1 MLDRWPVALN
11 GELLM
16 AASSGVFLA
25 IVVAVACMAV
35 LAAVRRVLAIM
46 PFAPVMRQFTTRAA
60 KGALCGVTLALFWL
74 LLTLPNF
81 ATATAEQTF
90 HKAFLFWSST
100 TPWAVG
106 VFAVLFALSAVPS
119 GWWRQALLAARPKVA
134 SRWSHR
140 ED

>member
-1 MLDRWPVALN
+1 MPLEQTAATATPPS
-11 GELLM
+11 LLPLPP
-16 AASSGVFLA
+16 SQIRLRINPSPDVQQQ
-25 IVVAVACMAV
+25 
-35 LAAVRRVLAIM
+35 RVLAIM

-60 KGALCGVTLALFWL
+60 KGALCGVALALFWL

-81 ATATAEQTF
+81 ATATAEQTL

-100 TPWAVG
+100 TPWAAG
-106 VFAVLFALSAVPS
+106 VFAVLFALSAVPG
-119 GWWRQALLAARPKVA
+119 GWWHQALLAARPRVA